1 MKSFYSDDCLHNQHA
16 LCRGQDCQCGC
27 HTLKINAKELEVL
40 KNKVRKEEAAILEN
54 VLSKFVAAEAQQ

>member
-1 MKSFYSDDCLHNQHA
+1 MIEDLEMKL
-16 LCRGQDCQCGC
+16 
-27 HTLKINAKELEVL
+27 KELEVL

>member
-1 MKSFYSDDCLHNQHA
+1 MKSFYSDACLHNQHP
-16 LCRGQDCQCGC
+16 LCRDQDCQCGC

-54 VLSKFVAAEAQQ
+54 VLNKFVAAEAQQ

>member
-1 MKSFYSDDCLHNQHA
+1 MKSFYSDSCLHNQHP
-16 LCRGQDCQCGC
+16 LCRDQSCQCGC